1 MQLSKHLAAPNVAAL
16 SHSSELN
23 VVRLTP
29 HFSLRE
35 FERSDTAKR
44 KGIDNTVPKALL
56 PNIQA
61 LCENVLEPLRQHFGM
76 PIYISS
82 GYRCPALNRS
92 VNGARKSQH
101 MTGQAA
107 DIYIMNKEMPL
118 KAVFDWMVKHLDY
131 DQIIWETRPSGS
143 KWIHVSYVSEDKN
156 RRKALKCE
164 DGKHYLPFRAMKKMK
179 N

>member
-1 MQLSKHLAAPNVAAL
+1 MVK
-16 SHSSELN
+16 
-23 VVRLTP
+23 LTE

-101 MTGQAA
+101 MKGEAA
-107 DIYIMNKEMPL
+107 DIYIKNTEMPL
-118 KAVFDWMVKHLDY
+118 KAIFDWMAKHLDY
-131 DQIIWETRPSGS
+131 DQIIWETRPNGR
-143 KWIHVSYVSEDKN
+143 KWIHVSYVGEGRN
-156 RRKALKCE
+156 RHQAF
-164 DGKHYLPFRAMKKMK
+164 H
-179 N
+179 